1 MGGGSLNRRQ
11 MIVGVTSIVNL
22 KTRHKFEWLSLAL
35 VKFIGVI
42 NTAQLFIWGIDTEF
56 EVTKD

>member
-35 VKFIGVI
+35 VKFRGVI
-42 NTAQLFIWGIDTEF
+42 NTAQLFI
-56 EVTKD
+56 